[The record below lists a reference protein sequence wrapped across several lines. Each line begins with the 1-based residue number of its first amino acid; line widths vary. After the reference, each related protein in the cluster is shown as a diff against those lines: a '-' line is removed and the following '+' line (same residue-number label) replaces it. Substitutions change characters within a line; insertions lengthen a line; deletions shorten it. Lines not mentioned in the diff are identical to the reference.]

1 MNGDDLKTKRGKAV
15 RTALVLGAIAL
26 AFFIGSFFFLTD

>member
-1 MNGDDLKTKRGKAV
+1 MDEQELKRRRANAV
-15 RTALVLGAIAL
+15 RTAIVLAAVAL